1 MLDRATSFDEYAL
14 EGYVDFEELRADLQR
29 AVQSIAPYLKPAWSA
44 LLAEVYAR
52 PLRQETV
59 VLPRRQ
65 YTISALLPE
74 AEFEEIIQREIS
86 FPLLNHTF
94 AHFPE

>member
-1 MLDRATSFDEYAL
+1 
-14 EGYVDFEELRADLQR
+14 
-29 AVQSIAPYLKPAWSA
+29 
-44 LLAEVYAR
+44 VYAR
-52 PLRQETV
+52 PLRQGTV